1 MRPKIAVFDFASCE
15 GCELQIANLEEDIL
29 ELIELVDIVS
39 FREVMKEHSD
49 DYDIAFVEGSINR
62 PGDAERLKEIR
73 SNAKILIALGD
84 CATTGCVNKLRNEWP
99 DSEALTEVYPGAK
112 KQIKGNEFFD
122 IFPAKAINEV
132 VEVDFYIRGCPV
144 RKEQVLYYI
153 KRFTDMP
160 PSKNKDLD
168 FGIIL
173 RNMEIDNRSVIKYNP
188 RKCILCRR
196 CVHICQDVMGVD
208 ALGVVEKGSE
218 AIISTPQDIG
228 FDANGCIRCG
238 QCISTCP
245 VGALG
250 NRSPVETLAMEV
262 KKKKL
267 SIALDSVALATFVEK
282 HNTLRDMAPELAERY
297 VIAGLRHIGFQKVF
311 QYDYYLA
318 QSEQMDEKSETPTL
332 ASWCRSAQNYFME
345 RELNTLE
352 VKPENSPWSLLL
364 DEVSK
369 SICLVSPCSAM
380 KEVEDFNYVLTGANL
395 LELFRQLECDLDF
408 MDPEGAAYDGH
419 TVDPGFRHPGV
430 PAPGRNGFGI
440 RRDLPEKLTQAKK
453 ERGSVHVYPC
463 LAGCT
468 NGGGTPPTIDEEVI
482 QERITWLEELR
493 GV

>member
-1 MRPKIAVFDFASCE
+1 MKPKIAVFDFASCE

-29 ELIELVDIVS
+29 ELIEHVDIVS

-49 DYDIAFVEGSINR
+49 DYDMAFVEGSIHR
-62 PGDAERLKEIR
+62 PGDAERLRKIR
-73 SNAKILIALGD
+73 SKAKVLVALGD
-84 CATTGCVNKLRNEWP
+84 CATTGCVNKLRNDWP
-99 DSEALTEVYPGAK
+99 DSEALTEVYPGAE
-112 KQIKGNEFFD
+112 KQIKGNELFD
-122 IFPAKAINEV
+122 IFPARAIDEI

-153 KRFTDMP
+153 ERFTDMP

-173 RNMEIDNRSVIKYNP
+173 REMEIDNRSVIKYNP

-208 ALGVVEKGSE
+208 ALGVVDKGSE
-218 AIISTPQDIG
+218 VILSTPQNIG

-238 QCISTCP
+238 QCIATCP

-267 SIALDSVALATFVEK
+267 SIALDSVALSTFVQKHSTLHRMEPERAEK
-282 HNTLRDMAPELAERY
+282 Y
-297 VIAGLRHIGFQKVF
+297 VIAGLRHIGFRKVF
-311 QYDYYLA
+311 QYDYYLSLA
-318 QSEQMDEKSETPTL
+318 TQMDEQSETPTL

-380 KEVEDFNYVLTGANL
+380 KEVEDFNYVITGANL
-395 LELFRQLECDLDF
+395 MELFRQLECDLDF
-408 MDPEGAAYDGH
+408 MDPEGVAYDGK
-419 TVDPGFRHPGV
+419 TVGRGFRHPGV
-430 PAPGRNGFGI
+430 PDLGRNGFGI
-440 RRDLPEKLTQAKK
+440 RRNLPDKRTRAKIAK
-453 ERGSVHVYPC
+453 GAVHVYPC
-463 LAGCT
+463 LAGCV

-493 GV
+493 EV

>member
-29 ELIELVDIVS
+29 ELIEHVDVVS

-62 PGDAERLKEIR
+62 PTDAERLKEIR
-73 SNAKILIALGD
+73 SHAKILIALGD

-99 DSEALTEVYPGAK
+99 ENEVLAEVYPGAK
-112 KQIKGNEFFD
+112 KQIKGNAFFD

-132 VEVDFYIRGCPV
+132 VDVDFYIRGCPV

-153 KRFTDMP
+153 KRLIDMP
-160 PSKNKDLD
+160 PATNKDMD
-168 FGIIL
+168 FGVIL
-173 RNMEIDNRSVIKYNP
+173 RDMEIDNRSVIKYNP

-196 CVHICQDVMGVD
+196 CVHICQDVMGID

-262 KKKKL
+262 KKNKL
-267 SIALDSVALATFVEK
+267 SIAVDSVALSAFVQK
-282 HNTLRDMAPELAERY
+282 HTTLQDMDPELAERY
-297 VIAGLRHIGFQKVF
+297 VIAGLRHIGFRKVL

-318 QSEQMDEKSETPTL
+318 LSAEKDGQSDKPVL
-332 ASWCRSAQNYFME
+332 ASWCRAAQNYFRE

-352 VKPENSPWSLLL
+352 VKEENSPWSLLL
-364 DEVSK
+364 EEESR
-369 SICLVSPCSAM
+369 SICLLSPCSAM
-380 KEVEDFNYVLTGANL
+380 KEVEDFNYVLTAANL
-395 LELFRQLECDLDF
+395 LELFKQLECDLDF
-408 MDPEGAAYDGH
+408 MDPERAAYDGK
-419 TVDPGFRHPGV
+419 TVDRGFRHPGV
-430 PAPGRNGFGI
+430 PGGRNNGFGI
-440 RRDLPEKLTQAKK
+440 RKDLQEKLDQANIA
-453 ERGSVHVYPC
+453 RGPVHVYPC

-468 NGGGTPPTIDEEVI
+468 NGGGTPPTIDENVI
-482 QERITWLEELR
+482 QQRITWLEELR
-493 GV
+493 GE